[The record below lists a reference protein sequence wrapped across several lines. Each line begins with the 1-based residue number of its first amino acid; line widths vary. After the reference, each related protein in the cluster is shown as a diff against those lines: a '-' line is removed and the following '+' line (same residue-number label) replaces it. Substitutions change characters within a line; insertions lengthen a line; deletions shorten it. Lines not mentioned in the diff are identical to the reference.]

1 MGNRGRVR
9 AAVRGNGV
17 CAIRVLMAGAL
28 ASGSAAA
35 IAADADTAQTYD
47 QTIAVTEAPAD
58 VAGPQRASDAVE
70 LEEIV
75 VFGEKV
81 GRTLA
86 QTTSSVSVTTGQ
98 NVADY
103 GDDSVS
109 DVVRRTANASVTNE
123 GDISL
128 RGVNAGGAE
137 GFSAGQPVIST
148 YVDGVAIDS
157 VGQQGNV
164 LDLFDVE
171 QVEILRGAQSTS
183 QGRNALAGAVVVNTR
198 DPTEYWD
205 MNARLRLAELNGRE
219 YAFAGGGPIGGG
231 LAFRV
236 VADYQSD
243 DGFIRNVTRDDPDWN
258 KREDLLLR
266 GKLAWRPSFSPDSE
280 ALLTVGRAHRD
291 GPTRPVVRLA
301 ETEDDDKRVAYDG
314 VDHDST
320 SRSVPLSLRLRH
332 SFSEHVELSSTTGY
346 IKSVNYEFADYDGH
360 AEDNGVY
367 QYDQRGKTLT
377 EELRLNLR
385 GWHGFTG
392 VAGLYAG
399 RYQQSFLNQAR
410 DLRVQL
416 SEVAPVPVVGDLL
429 AARVDF
435 INESTTDAD
444 NIAAFTEFDYA
455 ITDRLTLVGGLR
467 YDRESSDIYSNYQ
480 ITRADAYPT
489 LPGGAGS
496 SVLDQIQIPALP
508 VFTAAGVV
516 PGTGTGRSIS
526 ASYDALLP
534 KIGVRYALTADT
546 NAFLTY
552 TEAYRAGGGDIDVQ
566 DGTIH
571 EFDPEYTKTLETG
584 LRSAW
589 FGRRLQT
596 RANVYY
602 TRWLDQQVQVPNQN
616 GTSTYTQNAADSR
629 LYGIE
634 FENSLRIGAASSVYV
649 NGGYAHTEF
658 DNYVTGSNDYSGNRF
673 AQAPEWTAG
682 VGGVARGL
690 GGWFASSSFTYT
702 GTNYTTP
709 SNSKRER
716 GDASRLLDA
725 RIGYEAGTVSIYAF
739 GRNLLD
745 QEYAVY
751 RYGYAGGTGV
761 EPGRT
766 IGYGA
771 PRVFGVQFDVS
782 FQ

>member
-1 MGNRGRVR
+1 MH
-9 AAVRGNGV
+9 
-17 CAIRVLMAGAL
+17 AILVLIAGAL
-28 ASGSAAA
+28 VPASAAA
-35 IAADADTAQTYD
+35 FAADSAGTETYD
-47 QTIAVTEAPAD
+47 QTIAVTDMPAD
-58 VAGPQRASDAVE
+58 VAQPQRASDAVE

-75 VFGEKV
+75 VLGEKV

-98 NVADY
+98 NVIDY

-109 DVVRRTANASVTNE
+109 DVVKRTANASVTNE

-157 VGQQGNV
+157 VGQNTNV

-171 QVEILRGAQSTS
+171 QIEILRGAQSTS

-205 MNARLRLAELNGRE
+205 MSARLRLAELNGRE
-219 YAFAGGGPIGGG
+219 YAFAGGGPIGAG

-236 VADYQSD
+236 VADYQAD
-243 DGFIRNVTRDDPDWN
+243 DGFIRNVTLDDPDWN
-258 KREDLLLR
+258 RREDLLLR

-291 GPTRPVVRLA
+291 GPTQPVQRESDTGPSAHRVAKDGVVR
-301 ETEDDDKRVAYDG
+301 
-314 VDHDST
+314 DS
-320 SRSVPLSLRLRH
+320 SAKSLPLSLRLRQG
-332 SFSEHVELSSTTGY
+332 FGEHLELTSTTGY
-346 IKSVNYEFADYDGH
+346 IRSTSDDFSDYDSS
-360 AEDNGVY
+360 AADNGTY
-367 QYDQRGKTLT
+367 QYNQLGKTLT

-385 GWHGFTG
+385 NWHGFTG

-399 RYQQSFLNQAR
+399 RYRGNAANSAR

-416 SEVAPVPVVGDLL
+416 SEVLPVPVVGDLVG
-429 AARVDF
+429 ARVDF
-435 INESTTDAD
+435 INESTNDAD
-444 NIAAFTEFDYA
+444 NVAAFAEFDYA

-467 YDRESSDIYSNYQ
+467 YDRESSDVYSNYR

-489 LPGGAGS
+489 LPGGTGS
-496 SVLDQIQIPALP
+496 SVLDQVQIPALP
-508 VFTAAGVV
+508 LFTAAGVV

-526 ASYDALLP
+526 ANYDALLP

-546 NAFLTY
+546 NVFVTY
-552 TEAYRAGGGDIDVQ
+552 TEAYRAGGGDVDVQ
-566 DGTIH
+566 NGTIH
-571 EFDPEYTKTLETG
+571 EYDPEYTKTVETG

-589 FGRRLQT
+589 FDRRLQT

-602 TRWLDQQVQVPNQN
+602 TRWLDQQVQVPNED
-616 GTSTYTQNAADSR
+616 GSATYTQNAADST
-629 LYGIE
+629 LYGVE
-634 FENSLRIGAASSVYV
+634 LENTLRIGAASSIYV
-649 NGGYAHTEF
+649 NGAYAHTKF
-658 DNYVTGSNDYSGNRF
+658 DDYTSGSNDYSGNRF
-673 AQAPEWTAG
+673 AKAPEWTAG
-682 VGGVARGL
+682 VGGVARL
-690 GGWFASSSFTYT
+690 FGGWFASSSFTYT

-709 SNSKRER
+709 GNTKRER

-725 RIGYEAGTVSIYAF
+725 RFGYKAGRVSIYAF

-745 QEYAVY
+745 QDYAVY
-751 RYGYAGGTGV
+751 RYAYVGGFGV
-761 EPGRT
+761 EPGRV

-771 PRVFGVQFDVS
+771 PRVLGVQFDVS